1 MFTWKGRV
9 MKMKLKKFIVIALA
23 AALVLTGCSSKT
35 TSKSSTTSDSKT
47 TESTDSGETTEDETE
62 MFTDRDKEIGYDEEN
77 SVKITLADD
86 KSTSDSDSVQ
96 VEDNTV
102 TITEEGTYILSGSL
116 SDGMVIVDVDE
127 KEKVQLVLNGVD
139 ITSKESAAIYVR
151 SADKVFITTAAD
163 SENQLTNGGTYTAID
178 DNNID
183 AVIFSKDDL
192 TLNGA
197 GTLTINAQ
205 EGHGI
210 VSKDDLVVTCG
221 TYDITAKKH
230 GLAGKDSVRIAEGIF
245 RITCGKDGIHGANSD
260 DTTLGFVYIA
270 GGTFEIAAEDDGIH
284 TDSALTIEDGTIHIT
299 ESCEGLEGAAIDING
314 GEIEVTSTDDG
325 INATSGNSSD
335 SSSGGN
341 DMFTAQEGVY
351 VKISGGKLYVNASGD
366 GIDSNGDLYV
376 TGGETYV
383 SGPTSG
389 GDGALDYN
397 GSAEITGG
405 IFLAAGSLNMAQN
418 FGDTSTQGVM
428 LVNTGSQEAGSTIA
442 LTDSDGK
449 ELMNWTSDKTYE
461 CVVISCP
468 DITKGN
474 TYTVTAGSFS
484 QEITMEN
491 TIYGESSMEGGGMGG
506 PSGNAPFDGEPSG
519 EVPSGEK
526 PSGEKPSG
534 EMGDR
539 PNDENGKPSGESSD
553 ANGDRPTPPD
563 AK

>member
-1 MFTWKGRV
+1 MFAWKGRV

-47 TESTDSGETTEDETE
+47 IESTDSGESTEDETE

-205 EGHGI
+205 AGHGI

-270 GGTFEIAAEDDGIH
+270 SGTFEIAAEDDGIH

-314 GEIEVTSTDDG
+314 GEIEITSTDDG

-335 SSSGGN
+335 SSTGGN

-449 ELMNWTSDKTYE
+449 ELMNRTSDKTYE
-461 CVVISCP
+461 CFVISCP

-474 TYTVTAGSFS
+474 TYTVTAGGFS

-491 TIYGESSMEGGGMGG
+491 TVYGESSMEGGSMGG
-506 PSGNAPFDGEPSG
+506 PSGNAPFD
-519 EVPSGEK
+519 
-526 PSGEKPSG
+526 
-534 EMGDR
+534 
-539 PNDENGKPSGESSD
+539 
-553 ANGDRPTPPD
+553 ANGERPTPPD

>member
-1 MFTWKGRV
+1 MFAWKGRV

-47 TESTDSGETTEDETE
+47 IESTDSGESTEDETE

-205 EGHGI
+205 AGHGI

-314 GEIEVTSTDDG
+314 GEIKVTSTDDG

-351 VKISGGKLYVNASGD
+351 VKIAGGKLYVNASGD

-449 ELMNWTSDKTYE
+449 ELMNRTSDKTYE

-474 TYTVTAGSFS
+474 TYRVTAGSFS

-491 TIYGESSMEGGGMGG
+491 TVYGESSMEGGSMGG